1 MWYYVNLPKLRLVA
15 LAGLPPQPG
24 RDAVRPIGGML
35 KRVFDIIAS
44 SLMLLA
50 LVPLFII
57 VAVSIYLTDGRPI
70 FIGHRRVG
78 YGEKLFSCL
87 KFRSMVVDGDRV
99 LADHLSV
106 DLAAREEWESC
117 RKLKVDPR
125 VTPIG
130 RILRRTSLDELPQLM
145 NIIKGDMSVVG
156 PRPIVEAEV
165 EKFGPAIED
174 YFAARPGLT
183 GLWQVSGRSE
193 TTYEYRV
200 QLDSAYVRN
209 WSFRSDIEIIF
220 RTVPCVLKSEGSY

>member
-1 MWYYVNLPKLRLVA
+1 MWYYVNLPKLRPVA
-15 LAGLPPQPG
+15 LAGLPPQRG
-24 RDAVRPIGGML
+24 SDAVRPLGGML
-35 KRVFDIIAS
+35 KRVFDITAS

-70 FIGHRRVG
+70 FIGHRRLG

-106 DLAAREEWESC
+106 NPAAREEWESC

-130 RILRRTSLDELPQLM
+130 RILRRTSLDELPQLL

-156 PRPIVEAEV
+156 PRPIVEAEA

-174 YFAARPGLT
+174 YLAARPGLT

-209 WSFRSDIEIIF
+209 WSFRSDVAIIF
-220 RTVPCVLKSEGSY
+220 RTLPCVLKSEGSY